1 MKDAFG
7 SAFIIKLMLVFMVV
21 FICFMTVAV
30 NFAKVF
36 RVKNTVINILE
47 RYSGEE
53 SVDEINERIDAYL
66 TKIGYD
72 YSSNT
77 NVTNDCNNQRSNLS
91 GVKDGSHTY
100 SRIQSICVIPL
111 GDDDNTYYKV
121 TAYIVLDFPLFRFG
135 TVMPISGESA
145 TIVS

>member
-7 SAFIIKLMLVFMVV
+7 SAFIIKLLLVFMVV
-21 FICFMTVAV
+21 FVCFMTVAV

-53 SVDEINERIDAYL
+53 TDDQINERIDSYL
-66 TKIGYD
+66 RKIGYD
-72 YSSNT
+72 YSKNT
-77 NVTNDCNNQRSNLS
+77 NVTNDCNNQKKVLS
-91 GVKDGSHTY
+91 VKDKAY
-100 SRIQSICVIPL
+100 SRSESICVIPL

-121 TAYIVLDFPLFRFG
+121 TAYIVLDFPLFHFG
-135 TVMPISGESA
+135 TVMPISGESS
-145 TIVS
+145 TVVS